1 MQGSCTKDNIVWAKG
16 EKYSCCC
23 CCCGKVI
30 FNTENVYKCVEVFD
44 QDEEWTVV
52 LTIMLES
59 NNI

>member
-23 CCCGKVI
+23 CGKVI
-30 FNTENVYKCVEVFD
+30 LNAENVYKCVEVFY